1 MVLSILS
8 YLAIGDPLANYELV
22 LSNWAQNP
30 ITEIYSG
37 SVCNSQDKVLNDY
50 RWPGTVDG
58 CDCRYATAE
67 YSGLYRGGCDSN

>member
-1 MVLSILS
+1 MKTKWRVILCIYQIYMFLYALVLMVLSILS

-37 SVCNSQDKVLNDY
+37 SVCNAQVFYL
-50 RWPGTVDG
+50 VI
-58 CDCRYATAE
+58 CRIKF
-67 YSGLYRGGCDSN
+67 